1 MKFNVLLALLV
12 ATGCAQ
18 SSTITANNCEVV
30 AYQSVSGEA
39 GYTSGINY
47 PRGQYRGFVDLV
59 MVQDHWLIKQRNW
72 EEATAPQQYCRI
84 HVLFSRSPAEL
95 ARLDEAA
102 RGWRG
107 LCGSEYASI
116 LDKVR
121 ATWRPGELQAE
132 TTRTCGSA

>member
-1 MKFNVLLALLV
+1 MKFRALIALLA

-18 SSTITANNCEVV
+18 PAAITANNCEVV
-30 AYQSVSGEA
+30 AYRSVSGEM

-47 PRGQYRGFVDLV
+47 PRGQYRDFVDLV
-59 MVQDHWLIKQRNW
+59 LVQDHWLIRQINRG
-72 EEATAPQQYCRI
+72 EATVSQQYCRI

-107 LCGSEYASI
+107 LCGSEYASM

-121 ATWRPGELQAE
+121 ASWRPGELQAE
-132 TTRTCGSA
+132 TAQTCGSA

>member
-1 MKFNVLLALLV
+1 MRFNLLLAFLA

-18 SSTITANNCEVV
+18 SSTITANDCEVV
-30 AYQSVSGEA
+30 AYRSVSGES

-47 PRGQYRGFVDLV
+47 PRGQYRDFVDFVL
-59 MVQDHWLIKQRNW
+59 VQDHWLIKQRNW
-72 EEATAPQQYCRI
+72 EEATATQQYCRI
-84 HVLFSRSPAEL
+84 HAMFSKSPAEL

-107 LCGSEYASI
+107 LCGREYAAI

-121 ATWRPGELQAE
+121 ASWQPGELQAE
-132 TTRTCGSA
+132 TARTCGSA

>member
-1 MKFNVLLALLV
+1 MKLRIFVALMT

-18 SSTITANNCEVV
+18 PATITANNCEVV
-30 AYQSVSGEA
+30 AYRSVSGET

-47 PRGQYRGFVDLV
+47 PRGQYRDFVDFVL
-59 MVQDHWLIKQRNW
+59 VQDHWLIKQRNW
-72 EEATAPQQYCRI
+72 EEATATQQYCRI
-84 HVLFSRSPAEL
+84 QVMFSKSPAEL

-107 LCGSEYASI
+107 LCGTEYASI

-121 ATWRPGELQAE
+121 ASWRPGELQAA
-132 TTRTCGSA
+132 TAQTCGAA